1 MTNNKTSTNSVPTI
15 PTTTGLTNIKTSLSV
30 GGRGERGMKSLR
42 PLAPLNDSKHR
53 TDIAIVVVMGEA
65 KHFLGSS
72 LSDNRRTIHAVLSA
86 VELSTLN
93 FFGKKIIP
101 YISPVNR

>member
-30 GGRGERGMKSLR
+30 WGRGERGMKSLR
-42 PLAPLNDSKHR
+42 PLAPLNDSKNR

-72 LSDNRRTIHAVLSA
+72 LSDNS
-86 VELSTLN
+86 
-93 FFGKKIIP
+93 
-101 YISPVNR
+101 